1 MRLIELWEQ
10 TLEEGK
16 AEHLTPPLSRE
27 SEMFYEQYVVE
38 VFAEKCR
45 EEFGTLEALA
55 YEVTGVL
62 EWT

>member
-16 AEHLTPPLSRE
+16 EAHLTPPLSRE
-27 SEMFYEQYVVE
+27 SERLYKQYVEE